1 MVIQNFDKLDGFI
14 ITTHKSNVKI
24 TTFSQVLVADKE
36 ANKKQIR
43 TYMGIADV
51 FDKAVH
57 NGYSFPKER
66 WDIHLIT
73 PYYEP
78 GYVEAIKVTLKEQQS
93 KTQINYIGHLSDI
106 RTLDR
111 FKHLLVKIFTKQ
123 HYN

>member
-1 MVIQNFDKLDGFI
+1 MIIQNFDKLDGFI

-24 TTFSQVLVADKE
+24 TTFSQTHVTDKE

-51 FDKAVH
+51 FDKGVH

-66 WDIHLIT
+66 WDLHLIT
-73 PYYEP
+73 PHYES
-78 GYVEAIKVTLKEQQS
+78 GYVEAIKIVLKQQQS
-93 KTQINYIGHLSDI
+93 TNEINHIGHVSDI

-111 FKHLLVKIFTKQ
+111 FKHLLVEIFTR
-123 HYN
+123 YS